1 MAPFHFASLKIIFQN
16 AIAGIRSSSHE
27 GKIHPMTSNNSTLV
41 LDSVVMGMTPIC
53 PLFNQNLSFS
63 FREREVN
70 LLPMTY
76 PWPLSYASIQS

>member
-1 MAPFHFASLKIIFQN
+1 MTPFHFASLKTIFPN
-16 AIAGIRSSSHE
+16 TIAGIRSSSHE
-27 GKIHPMTSNNSTLV
+27 GKIHSMISNNPTLV
-41 LDSVVMGMTPIC
+41 LDSVVLGMTPIC

-76 PWPLSYASIQS
+76 P